1 MIDNN
6 SRLLFLE
13 NQWNNAVSKLP
24 PEKALEVL
32 EREINQV
39 RCNTNSSVGID
50 SSSIEQKVYTLISMG
65 IDYPTALAIANG
77 KINFQSEASKST
89 GVNHDQELKAM
100 LLAARS
106 TNTTRYPEAIPP
118 TIAAQWQPIPQ
129 PVPAPHYVDNSTEA
143 KERGWAVVTGL
154 VVACLILSGWLIFKP
169 SSLPDATRSTVFENS
184 QSSSKP
190 PPTKLERAAKLDD
203 RIGKFSVSS
212 GFGWR
217 IHPIYKTRIFH
228 DGVDTPIPYG
238 FTLLMPGTKGT
249 SGSIKCWGGEGLNS
263 PSGGGGYVATITSN
277 DPRYKNMKL
286 LAMHLKP
293 SSCLAGNHAAGEK
306 IGEGGNS
313 GASTGPH
320 LHLAQKVNG
329 KTVSPSLTPIKE
341 VLGIYNAN

>member
-32 EREINQV
+32 EREIAQV
-39 RCNTNSSVGID
+39 RSSSGID

-89 GVNHDQELKAM
+89 RVDPDQELKAM
-100 LLAARS
+100 LLASRS
-106 TNTTRYPEAIPP
+106 TSTTRYPEAIPP
-118 TIAAQWQPIPQ
+118 TIAAQWQAIPQ
-129 PVPAPHYVDNSTEA
+129 AVPVPAPHYIDNSSEA
-143 KERGWAVVTGL
+143 KERGWAVVTGS
-154 VVACLILSGWLIFKP
+154 VVACLILSIWFTVKP
-169 SSLPDATRSTVFENS
+169 STGLPDVTRSFVFENS

-190 PPTKLERAAKLDD
+190 PPTKLERAARFGD

-217 IHPIYKTRIFH
+217 IHPIYKTRMFH
-228 DGVDTPIPYG
+228 GGVDTPIPYG
-238 FTLLMPGTKGT
+238 FTLLMPGRKGT
-249 SGSIKCWGGEGLNS
+249 SGSVKCWGGEGLNS
-263 PSGGGGYVATITSN
+263 SSAGGGFVATITSN

-293 SSCLAGNHAAGEK
+293 NSCIAGNHAAGEK
-306 IGEGGNS
+306 IAEGGNS

-320 LHLAQKVNG
+320 LHLTQKVNG
-329 KTVSPSLTPIKE
+329 KTIPPSLTPIKE
-341 VLGIYNAN
+341 ILGIYNAN